1 MQMIVED
8 FRDEHVIQDQSPK
21 RKNVDSFCWRRHNND
36 NNLQDRV
43 PEFKMHLSLIFHLII
58 LLSICESCVLWKQSL
73 CHLILH
79 RNHVCYTKL
88 VRNSTNINKL
98 AADTKI

>member
-1 MQMIVED
+1 MIVED

-43 PEFKMHLSLIFHLII
+43 PEFKMHLSLIFYLII

-73 CHLILH
+73 CHTVTTSVTLNWSGTVQTL
-79 RNHVCYTKL
+79 T
-88 VRNSTNINKL
+88 S
-98 AADTKI
+98 

>member
-73 CHLILH
+73 CHTVTTSVTL
-79 RNHVCYTKL
+79 NWSGTVQT
-88 VRNSTNINKL
+88 STS
-98 AADTKI
+98 

>member
-1 MQMIVED
+1 MIVED

-21 RKNVDSFCWRRHNND
+21 RKNVDSFCWRRRNND

-73 CHLILH
+73 CHTVTTSVTLNWSGTVQTL
-79 RNHVCYTKL
+79 T
-88 VRNSTNINKL
+88 S
-98 AADTKI
+98 

>member
-36 NNLQDRV
+36 NNLQARV

-73 CHLILH
+73 CHTVTTSVTL
-79 RNHVCYTKL
+79 NWSGTVQT
-88 VRNSTNINKL
+88 STS
-98 AADTKI
+98 

>member
-73 CHLILH
+73 CHTVTTSVTLNWSGTVQTL
-79 RNHVCYTKL
+79 T
-88 VRNSTNINKL
+88 S
-98 AADTKI
+98 